1 MSQHVTKRWLFRFVA
16 IFLVGAFFSFTMGGC
31 ATTTP
36 ETGPGMPDQK
46 QLQDCKL
53 LLSAIQAKSRVDALI
68 ALALLQADIARW
80 ETNTLYLAKALVDHS
95 AVTNAVDIEDWQLA
109 NQLIEELKSYYG
121 HDCTGNDK
129 KAK

>member
-1 MSQHVTKRWLFRFVA
+1 MTQHVTKRCLFRFVT

-36 ETGPGMPDQK
+36 ETGPGTPDQK

-53 LLSAIQAKSRVDALI
+53 LLSAIQAQSRVDALV

-80 ETNTLYLAKALVDHS
+80 ETNTLQLAKGVVDHA
-95 AVTNAVDIEDWQLA
+95 AVTNAVDKEDWQLA

-121 HDCTGNDK
+121 HDCTGIDK